1 MYQKYHVYQSEFMKD
16 KSNDHLINHLKKGKN
31 KNILFEFLSSKFED
45 DTEQNDNLNS
55 KEYGVYKNITKEGDD
70 DDKEEELVFNCEYE
84 INNFLP
90 YYNNVTTTFS
100 NGKDTFDLALCHYI
114 SSWSGNGLTFEQFVL
129 HQQTIERNIAV
140 DNNKSESSTDTET
153 IVDLSLVKEFK
164 KNKSKKVLCYISD
177 MSISNSEYSSCDSDD
192 SISSSNNK
200 KPKIIIK
207 GNDY

>member
-1 MYQKYHVYQSEFMKD
+1 MYEQYHVYQSKFMKD
-16 KSNDHLINHLKKGKN
+16 KSNDHFINHLKIGKN
-31 KNILFEFLSSKFED
+31 SNILFEFLLSKFED
-45 DTEQNDNLNS
+45 DTEQNDNLNF
-55 KEYGVYKNITKEGDD
+55 KDYGVYKNFTKEGDD
-70 DDKEEELVFNCEYE
+70 DDIEEELVFNCEYE

-114 SSWSGNGLTFEQFVL
+114 FSWSGNGLTFEQFVL

-164 KNKSKKVLCYISD
+164 KKSKKVLCYISD
-177 MSISNSEYSSCDSDD
+177 MSIMNSKYSSCDSDD